1 MLDVCGNIQF
11 IEDVAWISSR
21 NCKKKNI
28 ELFSCI
34 VEMNIAGNE
43 IDVMYKN
50 PVINSSIELQL

>member
-21 NCKKKNI
+21 NCKKKI

-34 VEMNIAGNE
+34 VEMNLAENE

-50 PVINSSIELQL
+50 PVINGSIELQL